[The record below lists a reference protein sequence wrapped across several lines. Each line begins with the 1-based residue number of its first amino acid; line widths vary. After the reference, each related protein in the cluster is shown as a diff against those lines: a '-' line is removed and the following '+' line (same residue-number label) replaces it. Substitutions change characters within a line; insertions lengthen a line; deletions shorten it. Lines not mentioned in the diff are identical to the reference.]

1 MDLQKLQEK
10 FCPGQ
15 YPGVI
20 HEKGAAEHIF
30 GELYQ
35 VPEKIRIPYFKIKI
49 LELLLYMDALE
60 LPKNRG
66 ERPYFYK
73 TQVEKVKSIQIF
85 LTEHMAENHTL
96 EELSDRFEIPL
107 TGMKNCFRSVYG
119 TSIKAWLTDYRMNQ
133 AAELLRTD
141 RGKSVAEIAG
151 HIVLPVIS
159 IVSLAVIDWRI
170 ALASLVTFPAAFV
183 CMALTFWISGKN
195 FDTYNRS
202 NARMNSMIVEY
213 IEGIEVIKA
222 FGRAGISYEKYAR
235 SITDYRTFVIQ
246 WLSSTW
252 ITMKLAFALFPSTLL
267 GTLPVSLALASK
279 GSITAPQAALAVM
292 LSISMVGS
300 LAKLEVF
307 ANEIKQMQ
315 LVVEEL
321 ESMLTMESLPE
332 PEHRTE
338 PTGTAVKLEQVR
350 FSYTGKSEEE
360 VLHGLDL
367 TLPQGSFTALVG
379 PSGGGKS
386 TVAKLIARFWD
397 VSDGSITIGGVDVRN
412 MTLSQIS
419 EYVSFV
425 SQDNFLFRCSLLEN
439 IRLGNP
445 SATDDEVKAAA
456 RAAQCEEFI
465 QKLPKGYDT
474 PAGEAGKQLSGGE
487 KQRIAIARMILKNAP
502 IVILDEA
509 TAFTDPENED
519 KIQQSIAALTKGK
532 TLLVIAHRLST
543 IRQADNIVVLQNGS
557 IVAQGS
563 QEELLDSCPL
573 YLDMWK
579 AHIGA
584 REWAVSS
591 AKKEENAYV

>member
-1 MDLQKLQEK
+1 MEKKKKSWLRTLLGYAGGYQKK
-10 FCPGQ
+10 FGQ
-15 YPGVI
+15 SVI
-20 HEKGAAEHIF
+20 LSVISVTAGLVPFFCMYEIICKFAEETVTSTVILKWSALALFAYCIRILCYAGSTAASHQVAYHVLEGLRLRLADRFLHAPLGDVQSHSI
-30 GELYQ
+30 GEIKNIMIDKIEGIEPPLAHV
-35 VPEKIRIPYFKIKI
+35 VPE
-49 LELLLYMDALE
+49 
-60 LPKNRG
+60 
-66 ERPYFYK
+66 
-73 TQVEKVKSIQIF
+73 S
-85 LTEHMAENHTL
+85 
-96 EELSDRFEIPL
+96 
-107 TGMKNCFRSVYG
+107 
-119 TSIKAWLTDYRMNQ
+119 
-133 AAELLRTD
+133 
-141 RGKSVAEIAG
+141 AG

-170 ALASLVTFPAAFV
+170 ALASLVTFPAALV
-183 CMALTFWISGKN
+183 CMALTFQISGKN
-195 FDTYNRS
+195 FDTYNQS

-222 FGRAGISYEKYAR
+222 FGQAGVSYEKYAR
-235 SITDYRTFVIQ
+235 SITDYRTFVIK

-252 ITMKLAFALFPSTLL
+252 VTMKLAFALFPSTLL
-267 GTLPVSLALASK
+267 GTLPVSLYLASE
-279 GSITAPQAALAVM
+279 GTITAPQAALAVM

-315 LVVEEL
+315 MVVEEL
-321 ESMLTMESLPE
+321 DSMLTMESLSE
-332 PEHRTE
+332 PEQRTE
-338 PTGTAVKLEQVR
+338 PSGTDVKINQVH
-350 FSYTGKSEEE
+350 FSYTGNTEDE
-360 VLHGLDL
+360 VLHGIDL

-397 VSDGSITIGGVDVRN
+397 VTDGSITIGGVDLRN
-412 MTLSQIS
+412 MSLSQIS

-425 SQDNFLFRCSLLEN
+425 AQDNFLFRCSLLEN
-439 IRLGNP
+439 IRLGKP
-445 SATDDEVKAAA
+445 RATDEEVKAAA

-465 QKLPKGYDT
+465 QKLPNGYDT

-519 KIQQSIAALTKGK
+519 KIQQSIAALTKDK

-543 IRQADNIVVLQNGS
+543 IKAADNIVVLQNGS
-557 IVAQGS
+557 IVAQGR
-563 QEELLDSCPL
+563 QEELLVSCPL
-573 YLDMWK
+573 YQDMWK

-591 AKKEENAYV
+591 AKKEANAYV